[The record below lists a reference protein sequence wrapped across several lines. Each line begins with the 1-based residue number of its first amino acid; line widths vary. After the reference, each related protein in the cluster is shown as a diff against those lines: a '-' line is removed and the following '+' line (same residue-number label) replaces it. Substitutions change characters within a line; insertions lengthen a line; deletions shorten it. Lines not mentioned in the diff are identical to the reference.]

1 MPPRPHPTK
10 AQTLTAVRESTV
22 LGLACLLAY
31 WLVTTLVPRVHT
43 ASQAGN
49 LIGGLWAVIATIA
62 VLRESYRQSV
72 TAAVSRTAAT
82 LLSFAL
88 CLVYLVFLPFHP
100 WALAV
105 LIGASALAAALIG
118 RPGDAIAAAIATAVV
133 MVSAAITPQ
142 HAWQAPIV
150 RLADTVVG
158 VAVGILAAWV
168 DMRLIRR
175 WLPAPHLPRGSRP
188 GPGTLRAGTGPAAIG
203 GGAPATN
210 RLGAGSPTAST
221 RGNVKRN

>member
-10 AQTLTAVRESTV
+10 AQTLAAIRESIV
-22 LGLACLLAY
+22 LAVSCMLAY
-31 WLVTTLVPRVHT
+31 WLVTTLVPRVHA
-43 ASQAGN
+43 ASQAAN

-72 TAAVSRTAAT
+72 TAAVSRTSAT

-88 CLVYLVFLPFHP
+88 CLVYLLFLPFHL

-118 RPGDAIAAAIATAVV
+118 RPGDAIAAAIATSVV

-175 WLPAPHLPRGSRP
+175 WLPAPHLPAPLPIAFGDRSRLVRVP
-188 GPGTLRAGTGPAAIG
+188 PRKSSEWARPAPLPPRARARYAGLR
-203 GGAPATN
+203 
-210 RLGAGSPTAST
+210 
-221 RGNVKRN
+221 